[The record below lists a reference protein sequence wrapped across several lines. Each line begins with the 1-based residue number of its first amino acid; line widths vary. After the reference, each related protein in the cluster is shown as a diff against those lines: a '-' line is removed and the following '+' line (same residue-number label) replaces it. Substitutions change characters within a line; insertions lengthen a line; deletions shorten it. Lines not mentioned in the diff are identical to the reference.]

1 MLDIIILN
9 RNLGD
14 VCDALVSDLQARIR
28 PNDEIIVVEAGS
40 EPSRRSAHAA
50 VVADDEETREMG
62 LRFGRGMN
70 LGLRYRDQNHLRN
83 PWVLMLPVDAE
94 IAEWRM
100 DELLALVNEQPQ
112 LAAIKP
118 TEPESAYREL
128 LGAERLKAAW
138 HLEEGP
144 WLIRDAFIEEQRC
157 RSPLGDFFDRSN
169 FRGYLTSLE
178 LALRAYVNGSWVGVT
193 DLVMF
198 HENEALLVDRADLI
212 RTEPADVNQ
221 RLLLEEGTAWL
232 RAKYS
237 IDEPWTF
244 AQVVNLVHDR
254 FMLEHPEMLPWR
266 FEAEYAAH

>member
-9 RNLGD
+9 RNLGE
-14 VCDALVSDLQARIR
+14 VCDALVIDLQARMR
-28 PNDEIIVVEAGS
+28 TDDQIIVVEAGS
-40 EPSRRSAHAA
+40 DPSCRSSYAS
-50 VVADDEETREMG
+50 VIADDDETREIG

-70 LGLRYRDQNHLRN
+70 LGLRHRDQSHLSN

-94 IAEWRM
+94 IAEWKM
-100 DELLALVNEQPQ
+100 EELLALVDDQPN

-144 WLIRDAFIEEQRC
+144 WLIRDSFIEKQRR

-178 LALRAYVNGSWVGVT
+178 LAFRAYVNGTWVAVT

-198 HENEALLVDRADLI
+198 HENESLLVDRADLI

-237 IDEPWTF
+237 IDDPWTF

-254 FMLEHPEMLPWR
+254 FMLENPEVLPWR
-266 FEAEYAAH
+266 LEAEYETN